1 MIPIRDH
8 HKTSTFPFVTY
19 AILAIN
25 ILVFVF
31 MLGMSPGE
39 LEAFI
44 MQFALIPREIVA
56 GQDLYTLLTSMFL
69 HGSIGHIIGNMLF
82 LFIFGDNLEDTF
94 GHVGYL
100 IFYLLAGLA
109 ASALQIITDPGSVIP
124 NLGASGAIAGLL
136 GGYLILFPNHRV
148 DILVPIGGFMR
159 TATVPAYTMLVYWI
173 IAQVFGGL
181 GSLGVEG
188 GGIAYFAHIGGF
200 IGGIILT
207 ILLRPFTSE
216 SAAYDG

>member
-1 MIPIRDH
+1 
-8 HKTSTFPFVTY
+8 
-19 AILAIN
+19 
-25 ILVFVF
+25 